1 MPSREASVRRPTV
14 TDTLERSLS
23 FPPPF
28 HARSAETLR
37 AGGASKRAVEHALSD
52 ASVGRFGA
60 SSRNAGSVSRT
71 PHPKAHGVVAPRVGR
86 AGASAPPEIPAYRAG
101 IKPREA
107 IARDAPERET
117 WNGTQTRRGVDL
129 EAEKAKLA
137 ATMARPGFSTRRASD
152 ADRAEE
158 ERLDTHARAVE
169 RARDATVARRETLRN
184 LSPDDLCDELANE
197 IDERWAFLDA
207 MTRAGR
213 GEEHRARVTG
223 EIAQRIRQMKR
234 LDEIIQ
240 KNTHLGV

>member
-1 MPSREASVRRPTV
+1 
-14 TDTLERSLS
+14 
-23 FPPPF
+23 
-28 HARSAETLR
+28 
-37 AGGASKRAVEHALSD
+37 
-52 ASVGRFGA
+52 
-60 SSRNAGSVSRT
+60 
-71 PHPKAHGVVAPRVGR
+71 VVAPRVGR

-169 RARDATVARRETLRN
+169 RARDATVARRATLRN

-223 EIAQRIRQMKR
+223 EIAQRVRQMKR

>member
-1 MPSREASVRRPTV
+1 MHGLSGTAATGAGGGAAARFRKVKRRKCEFEPSRSSSSKPRPSSIAS
-14 TDTLERSLS
+14 
-23 FPPPF
+23 
-28 HARSAETLR
+28 HAGRLAKRELTSAILRSAR
-37 AGGASKRAVEHALSD
+37 
-52 ASVGRFGA
+52 
-60 SSRNAGSVSRT
+60 
-71 PHPKAHGVVAPRVGR
+71 
-86 AGASAPPEIPAYRAG
+86 
-101 IKPREA
+101 
-107 IARDAPERET
+107 
-117 WNGTQTRRGVDL
+117 
-129 EAEKAKLA
+129 
-137 ATMARPGFSTRRASD
+137 GFSTRRASD

>member
-1 MPSREASVRRPTV
+1 M
-14 TDTLERSLS
+14 
-23 FPPPF
+23 
-28 HARSAETLR
+28 
-37 AGGASKRAVEHALSD
+37 
-52 ASVGRFGA
+52 
-60 SSRNAGSVSRT
+60 
-71 PHPKAHGVVAPRVGR
+71 VAPRVGR

-129 EAEKAKLA
+129 EAEKARLA
-137 ATMARPGFSTRRASD
+137 ATMARRGFSTRRASD

-223 EIAQRIRQMKR
+223 EIAQRVRQMKR
-234 LDEIIQ
+234 LDEMIQ

>member
-213 GEEHRARVTG
+213 GDEHRARVTA
-223 EIAQRIRQMKR
+223 EIAERVRQMKR
-234 LDEIIQ
+234 LDELISRRDFS
-240 KNTHLGV
+240 